1 MTKPSLQALLGL
13 TESAR
18 NFVLAAGLLCIVA
31 LPLSL
36 PYAEWRWIDAI
47 LWLCLAFYAIE
58 WGLHLWDW
66 SKSPDFRGHLLS
78 FAHLADVMAVVPILI
93 AHLLGLPAT
102 TAWLLGAF
110 WLLKI
115 PAATS
120 GFSLLGRAIMSESK
134 SIASV
139 LKVFV
144 FVLVMA
150 AVAMHLVER
159 DAQPAA
165 FGTLHNSLYWAVTT
179 LTTTGY
185 GDIVPVTPLGRLI
198 AGFVMIS
205 GLAVFGLWTGIL
217 ATGFAAET
225 RRRDFVRTWEFVAK
239 VPFFKPLNPAAII
252 EIARMLRPIDVA
264 ERTVIV
270 RKGRQGDCM
279 YFIAEG
285 LVEIVGAGV
294 QLGPGAFFGE
304 MALLG
309 DGTRTAT
316 VTAVVPTTLLVL
328 ELTDYRIFEAHYP
341 ELSQEVEAE
350 AARRRAERGKKPEPP
365 PPEPGAVTHRHAT
378 VDE

>member
-1 MTKPSLQALLGL
+1 
-13 TESAR
+13 
-18 NFVLAAGLLCIVA
+18 
-31 LPLSL
+31 
-36 PYAEWRWIDAI
+36 
-47 LWLCLAFYAIE
+47 LWLCLAFFALE
-58 WGLHLWDW
+58 WGLHLWEW
-66 SKSPDFRGHLLS
+66 SKSEQFRARLLS
-78 FAHLADVMAVVPILI
+78 VQHLADIIAVVPILV
-93 AHLLGLPAT
+93 ALALGLPAN

-110 WLLKI
+110 WLLKL
-115 PAATS
+115 PGATS
-120 GFSLLGRAIMSESK
+120 GFALLGHVFVAEAK
-134 SIASV
+134 PIASV

-165 FGTLHNSLYWAVTT
+165 FGTLPNALYWAVTT

-185 GDIVPVTPLGRLI
+185 GDIVPVTSLGRMI

-239 VPFFKPLNPAAII
+239 VPFFKPLSPAAII

-264 ERTVIV
+264 ERTMIV

-285 LVEIVGAGV
+285 LVEVVGAGV
-294 QLGPGAFFGE
+294 QLGAGAFFGE

-328 ELTDYRIFEAHYP
+328 ELTDYRIFAAHYP
-341 ELSQEVEAE
+341 ELAQAVEEE
-350 AARRRAERGKKPEPP
+350 AARRRAERTKKPEPAL
-365 PPEPGAVTHRHAT
+365 EPGTAAHRHAT

>member
-1 MTKPSLQALLGL
+1 MTKPSLQALIGFVD
-13 TESAR
+13 SAR
-18 NFVLAAGLLCIVA
+18 NFVLAVGFVCVVV
-31 LPLSL
+31 LPLNL
-36 PYAEWRWIDAI
+36 PYAEWRWVDAV
-47 LWLCLAFYAIE
+47 LWICLSFYGLQ
-58 WGLHLWDW
+58 WGLHLWEW
-66 SKSPDFRGHLLS
+66 SKGPDFRDRLLS
-78 FAHLADVMAVVPILI
+78 FDHLADVLAVVPILT
-93 AHLLGLPAT
+93 AHALGFPPN

-110 WLLKI
+110 WLLKV
-115 PAATS
+115 PAAAS
-120 GFSLLGRAIMSESK
+120 GFSLLGRAFMAEAK
-134 SIASV
+134 PIASV
-139 LKVFV
+139 VKVFA

-159 DAQPAA
+159 EAQPAA
-165 FGTLHNSLYWAVTT
+165 FGTLANSLYWAVTT

-185 GDIVPVTPLGRLI
+185 GDLVPVTPVGRLI

-217 ATGFAAET
+217 ATGFANET

-239 VPFFKPLNPAAII
+239 VPFFKPLSPAAII

-285 LVEIVGAGV
+285 LVEVAGAGV
-294 QLGPGAFFGE
+294 QLGAGAFFGE

-316 VTAVVPTTLLVL
+316 VTAVVPSTLLVL
-328 ELTDYRIFEAHYP
+328 ELTDYRIFAAHYP
-341 ELSQEVEAE
+341 ELAQAVEEE
-350 AARRRAERGKKPEPP
+350 AARRRAERNKKPEPAL
-365 PPEPGAVTHRHAT
+365 EPGASAHRHAT
-378 VDE
+378 VDD

>member
-1 MTKPSLQALLGL
+1 MTKPSLQALLVF
-13 TESAR
+13 TDSAR
-18 NFVLAAGLLCIVA
+18 KIVLAAGLLCIVA

-47 LWLCLAFYAIE
+47 LWLCLAFFALE
-58 WGLHLWDW
+58 WGLHLWEW
-66 SKSPDFRGHLLS
+66 SKSEQLRARLLS
-78 FAHLADVMAVVPILI
+78 VQHLTDVIAVVPILV
-93 AHLLGLPAT
+93 AHGLGLPAT

-110 WLLKI
+110 WLLKL
-115 PAATS
+115 PGATS
-120 GFSLLGRAIMSESK
+120 GFSLLGHVFMAEAK
-134 SIASV
+134 PIASV
-139 LKVFV
+139 LKVFA

-159 DAQPAA
+159 DMQPAA
-165 FGTLHNSLYWAVTT
+165 FGTLPNALYWAVTT

-185 GDIVPVTPLGRLI
+185 GDIVPVTPLGRMI
-198 AGFVMIS
+198 AGFVMIC

-239 VPFFKPLNPAAII
+239 VPFFKPLSPAAII

-285 LVEIVGAGV
+285 LVEVAGAGV
-294 QLGPGAFFGE
+294 QLGAGAFFGE

-328 ELTDYRIFEAHYP
+328 ELTDYRIFAAHYP
-341 ELSQEVEAE
+341 ELASAVEEE
-350 AARRRAERGKKPEPP
+350 AARRRAERNKKPEQ
-365 PPEPGAVTHRHAT
+365 PPEPGAAAHQHAT

>member
-1 MTKPSLQALLGL
+1 MTKPLLQALVGF
-13 TESAR
+13 TDSAR
-18 NFVLAAGLLCIVA
+18 NIVLAAGLLCIVA
-31 LPLSL
+31 LPLNL
-36 PYAEWRWIDAI
+36 PYAEWRWVDVI
-47 LWLCLAFYAIE
+47 LWLCLGFFAFE

-66 SKSPDFRGHLLS
+66 SKADHFRARLLS
-78 FAHLADVMAVVPILI
+78 VQHLTDIIAVVPILV
-93 AHLLGLPAT
+93 ALALGLPVA

-110 WLLKI
+110 WLLKL
-115 PAATS
+115 PGATS
-120 GFSLLGRAIMSESK
+120 GFALLGHAFMAEAK
-134 SIASV
+134 PIASV
-139 LKVFV
+139 VKVFV

-150 AVAMHLVER
+150 AVAVHLVER

-165 FGTLHNSLYWAVTT
+165 FGTLPNALYWAVTT

-185 GDIVPVTPLGRLI
+185 GDIVPVTPLGRVI

-239 VPFFKPLNPAAII
+239 VPFFKPLSPAAII

-285 LVEIVGAGV
+285 LVEVAGAGV
-294 QLGPGAFFGE
+294 QLGAGAFFGE
-304 MALLG
+304 MALLA
-309 DGTRTAT
+309 TA
-316 VTAVVPTTLLVL
+316 PGPP
-328 ELTDYRIFEAHYP
+328 RSRRWFR
-341 ELSQEVEAE
+341 
-350 AARRRAERGKKPEPP
+350 ARCWSLN
-365 PPEPGAVTHRHAT
+365 
-378 VDE
+378 

>member
-1 MTKPSLQALLGL
+1 LQHLIDILA
-13 TESAR
+13 
-18 NFVLAAGLLCIVA
+18 VIPILAAN
-31 LPLSL
+31 
-36 PYAEWRWIDAI
+36 
-47 LWLCLAFYAIE
+47 LAGI
-58 WGLHLWDW
+58 
-66 SKSPDFRGHLLS
+66 
-78 FAHLADVMAVVPILI
+78 
-93 AHLLGLPAT
+93 PAT

-110 WLLKI
+110 WLLKL

-120 GFSLLGRAIMSESK
+120 GFSLLGRVFLAEANSLMT
-134 SIASV
+134 V
-139 LKVFV
+139 VKVFV

-150 AVAMHLVER
+150 AIAMHLAER

-165 FGTLHNSLYWAVTT
+165 FGTLVNSLYWAVTT

-185 GDIVPVTPLGRLI
+185 GDLVPATPLGRLV

-205 GLAVFGLWTGIL
+205 GLAVFGLWTGII

-239 VPFFKPLNPAAII
+239 VPFFKPLSPAAII
-252 EIARMLRPIDVA
+252 EIARMLRTIDVA

-285 LVEIVGAGV
+285 LVEVVGAGV

-309 DGTRTAT
+309 DGTRTAS
-316 VTAVVPTTLLVL
+316 VTAVVPSTLLVL
-328 ELTDYRIFEAHYP
+328 DLTDYRIFAAHYP
-341 ELSQEVEAE
+341 DLAHAVEEE
-350 AARRRAERGKKPEPP
+350 AARRRAERKKTLEISA
-365 PPEPGAVTHRHAT
+365 EPGAEPNRHVT

>member
-1 MTKPSLQALLGL
+1 MTKPSLQALLAF
-13 TESAR
+13 TDSAR
-18 NFVLAAGLLCIVA
+18 NVVLAAGLLCIVA
-31 LPLSL
+31 LPLNL

-47 LWLCLAFYAIE
+47 LWLCLAFFALE
-58 WGLHLWDW
+58 WGVHVWEW
-66 SKSPDFRGHLLS
+66 SKSDQFRARLLS
-78 FAHLADVMAVVPILI
+78 VQHLTDVIAVVPILV
-93 AHLLGLPAT
+93 AHALGLPPN

-110 WLLKI
+110 WLLKL
-115 PAATS
+115 PGATS
-120 GFSLLGRAIMSESK
+120 GFSLLGHTFRAEAK

-139 LKVFV
+139 VKVFA

-165 FGTLHNSLYWAVTT
+165 FGTLPNALYWAVTT

-185 GDIVPVTPLGRLI
+185 GDIVPVTPLGRMI

-217 ATGFAAET
+217 ATGFANET

-239 VPFFKPLNPAAII
+239 VPFFKPLSPAAII
-252 EIARMLRPIDVA
+252 EIARMLRTIDVA

-285 LVEIVGAGV
+285 LVEVAGAGV
-294 QLGPGAFFGE
+294 QLGAGAFFGE

-328 ELTDYRIFEAHYP
+328 ELTDYRIFAAHYP
-341 ELSQEVEAE
+341 ELASAVEEE
-350 AARRRAERGKKPEPP
+350 AARRRAERNKKPEQ
-365 PPEPGAVTHRHAT
+365 PPEPGAAAHRHAT